1 LDGHFK
7 LNSHFGIQRRETQYI
22 IEKMELNQPFTKTL
36 IDCNDSTPK
45 PLATDDDWDDSTPW
59 PPRCQQPL
67 ATDDDWDDS
76 TPLRHFTPQLPSDED
91 EEDIENGNLGL
102 DYGLRRLFQLKTTE
116 EVSKTVNKNK
126 MRLLRNSNILV
137 AI

>member
-1 LDGHFK
+1 
-7 LNSHFGIQRRETQYI
+7 
-22 IEKMELNQPFTKTL
+22 MELNEPFPKPL
-36 IDCNDSTPK
+36 IDCDDLTPQ
-45 PLATDDDWDDSTPW
+45 PLATDEDWDDSTPW
-59 PPRCQQPL
+59 PPRCHPQPSDEDL
-67 ATDDDWDDS
+67 SDWDDS